1 MGTLFRSAVM
11 NDLIAKHPMDGVR
24 YTKPVRAVDDI
35 KYLTVEEQEK
45 FLEAA
50 SRSHNYAQYALIL
63 ETGLR
68 TGELIGLTWGRHRLG
83 ETDAHGQQDPGVPP
97 QAGGLAGGA
106 AEDTAELPDDP
117 PHQQGL

>member
-1 MGTLFRSAVM
+1 
-11 NDLIAKHPMDGVR
+11 MDGVR

-68 TGELIGLTWGRHRLG
+68 TGELIGLTWDAIDWERRTLTVNKTLGSATNRRSGGQGRRRHSRATG
-83 ETDAHGQQDPGVPP
+83 RF
-97 QAGGLAGGA
+97 
-106 AEDTAELPDDP
+106 